1 MNHRHVTGPVAGVF
15 AGSRRVVEF
24 VAAWDMLS
32 EHLRPVGLTSGAPA
46 EVILTALKLVLPRL
60 QVG

>member
-1 MNHRHVTGPVAGVF
+1 M
-15 AGSRRVVEF
+15 EF